1 MFNDL
6 TEKEQLTLKLLVK
19 EELEKDF
26 DIPDGAIE
34 DETLILLMKKG
45 YVNVDV
51 SIGFQGNSETS
62 FNYKK
67 NGHKLSDKVLEYYN
81 IKK

>member
-6 TEKEQLTLKLLVK
+6 TEKEQLTLNLLVK

-26 DIPDGAIE
+26 DIPKGALE
-34 DETLILLMKKG
+34 DETLISLGEKG
-45 YVNVDV
+45 YVNVDD

-62 FNYKK
+62 FDYQV
-67 NGHKLSDKVLEYYN
+67 NGHKFSDKVLEYYN

>member
-6 TEKEQLTLKLLVK
+6 TEKEQLALNLLVK

-26 DIPDGAIE
+26 DIPKGAIE
-34 DETLILLMKKG
+34 DETLISLKQKG
-45 YVNVDV
+45 YVNLDV
-51 SIGFQGNSETS
+51 SPGFQGNSETS
-62 FNYKK
+62 FNYQV